1 MVKLHE
7 TYGAKGVEFI
17 SVSIDASEDHPA
29 LQKVAKDRG
38 VTYGIA
44 LDPDGEVLAQYAK
57 GASIPLTFVLDN
69 TGAVVFSHRNYEAGD
84 EVKLEAAIKSVAS
97 D

>member
-1 MVKLHE
+1 MKLHE
-7 TYGAKGVEFI
+7 TYGPKGVEFI
-17 SVSIDASEDHPA
+17 SVSIDALGDHPA
-29 LQKVAKDRG
+29 LRKVAKDRG

-57 GASIPLTFVLDN
+57 GASIPLTFVLDS

-84 EVKLEAAIKSVAS
+84 EVKLKAAIRSVAS
-97 D
+97 G